1 MYRKE
6 LRYYFSTPIAYI
18 VIGLY
23 QLAIS
28 LFLWVIPGQWNI
40 IDSGYAQVDGLFQLS
55 PWLFMLLCPALT
67 MRLLSEER
75 QSGIWDL
82 IRTKPISLTRIM
94 LGKYFAAW
102 TLVLIGLLPCF
113 VHYFVVAYMAE
124 PMGNLDSGAFIGS
137 FLGLIMLSGTFM
149 AIGLLCATFSK
160 SQIAFNS
167 TCISRLNQ
175 IAQSGTS
182 LSLTRTQYVEML
194 FNPVERMLAVRP
206 CAEDNPNAICW
217 ATENGRSR
225 AVSASAFCRILFSI
239 MDWDSEYTYR
249 VPCIVRSK
257 GEETI
262 LFFDLD
268 NFIGTAKQN
277 REENLEEEVAAAEEA
292 IREESAETKGIFFSA
307 DEDEEP
313 QEIEDT
319 EEMERKLQE
328 LAEIERRTF
337 GTPVFEHKGDVRLPS
352 IDDDGEWDVMAMPRI
367 LGEDHRVDEE
377 VIDALQDQLLESM
390 IANETE
396 GGTEW
401 EV

>member
-124 PMGNLDSGAFIGS
+124 PMGNLDSGAFLGS
-137 FLGLIMLSGTFM
+137 FIGLILLSGTFM
-149 AIGLLCATFSK
+149 AIGLLCATVSK
-160 SQIAFNS
+160 SQIVCYILGA
-167 TCISRLNQ
+167 L
-175 IAQSGTS
+175 SGFILYWTLLQDHYSS
-182 LSLTRTQYVEML
+182 LSRGVIDLRDVVFFAAVITIAIVASVFTIDKLTR
-194 FNPVERMLAVRP
+194 
-206 CAEDNPNAICW
+206 
-217 ATENGRSR
+217 
-225 AVSASAFCRILFSI
+225 
-239 MDWDSEYTYR
+239 
-249 VPCIVRSK
+249 K
-257 GEETI
+257 
-262 LFFDLD
+262 
-268 NFIGTAKQN
+268 
-277 REENLEEEVAAAEEA
+277 
-292 IREESAETKGIFFSA
+292 
-307 DEDEEP
+307 
-313 QEIEDT
+313 
-319 EEMERKLQE
+319 
-328 LAEIERRTF
+328 
-337 GTPVFEHKGDVRLPS
+337 
-352 IDDDGEWDVMAMPRI
+352 
-367 LGEDHRVDEE
+367 
-377 VIDALQDQLLESM
+377 
-390 IANETE
+390 
-396 GGTEW
+396 
-401 EV
+401 

>member
-137 FLGLIMLSGTFM
+137 FLGLILLSGTFM

-160 SQIAFNS
+160 SQIVCFISGALSCFVLFWTLLQDHYS
-167 TCISRLNQ
+167 SISRGVIDLRDVAVFITVSAVAI
-175 IAQSGTS
+175 IAAI
-182 LSLTRTQYVEML
+182 LLINHLTR
-194 FNPVERMLAVRP
+194 
-206 CAEDNPNAICW
+206 
-217 ATENGRSR
+217 
-225 AVSASAFCRILFSI
+225 
-239 MDWDSEYTYR
+239 
-249 VPCIVRSK
+249 K
-257 GEETI
+257 
-262 LFFDLD
+262 
-268 NFIGTAKQN
+268 
-277 REENLEEEVAAAEEA
+277 
-292 IREESAETKGIFFSA
+292 
-307 DEDEEP
+307 
-313 QEIEDT
+313 
-319 EEMERKLQE
+319 
-328 LAEIERRTF
+328 
-337 GTPVFEHKGDVRLPS
+337 
-352 IDDDGEWDVMAMPRI
+352 
-367 LGEDHRVDEE
+367 
-377 VIDALQDQLLESM
+377 
-390 IANETE
+390 
-396 GGTEW
+396 
-401 EV
+401 